1 MEANALHDLTA
12 AYALDALD
20 ADDAHA
26 YETHLAHCE
35 RCRDELASL
44 SETAGALAY
53 ATEAPAPPPELR
65 ARILQQARSERE
77 NVVPLR
83 PRWFAPVA
91 AAAAVAACVAI
102 GLGIW
107 SASLSSKL
115 DRRSEALSAQQRI
128 NAVLA
133 DPNAS
138 RTPFA
143 GSAGNLVVS
152 RSGDAVL
159 VMNDL
164 AKARAGRTYEA
175 WVASGG
181 APEPAGTF
189 AGGGDVNV
197 VLLARRVPPDATV
210 MLTLERAGG
219 TDAPTSDPLMS
230 VENSARS

>member
-20 ADDAHA
+20 AEDARA

-44 SETAGALAY
+44 SEAAGALAY
-53 ATEAPAPPPELR
+53 ATDAPAPPPELR

-83 PRWFAPVA
+83 PRWVAPIA
-91 AAAAVAACVAI
+91 AAAAVAACLAI

-107 SASLSSKL
+107 SASLSNKL
-115 DRRSEALSAQQRI
+115 DRRTEALTAQQRI
-128 NAVLA
+128 NAVLT
-133 DPNAS
+133 DPNAN

-143 GSAGNLVVS
+143 GNAGNLVVS

-164 AKARAGRTYEA
+164 AKAQAGRTYEA

-181 APEPAGTF
+181 PPEPAGTF
-189 AGGGDVNV
+189 PGGGDVNV